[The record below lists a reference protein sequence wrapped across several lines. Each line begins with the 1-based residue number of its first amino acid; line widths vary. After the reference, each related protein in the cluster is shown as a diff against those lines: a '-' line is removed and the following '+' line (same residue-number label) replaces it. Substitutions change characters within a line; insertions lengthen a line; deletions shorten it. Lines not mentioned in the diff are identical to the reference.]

1 MKKHN
6 TRGYCMKNNDGANS
20 RINWGALRDVQLIEA
35 GAAPDQR
42 KAFAFIAGRWPKKEF
57 NPVCPDA

>member
-6 TRGYCMKNNDGANS
+6 ARGYCMKNNDGANS
-20 RINWGALRDVQLIEA
+20 RINWGALRDVQVIEA

-42 KAFAFIAGRWPKKEF
+42 KAFAFID
-57 NPVCPDA
+57 CPRHRLSIPLF